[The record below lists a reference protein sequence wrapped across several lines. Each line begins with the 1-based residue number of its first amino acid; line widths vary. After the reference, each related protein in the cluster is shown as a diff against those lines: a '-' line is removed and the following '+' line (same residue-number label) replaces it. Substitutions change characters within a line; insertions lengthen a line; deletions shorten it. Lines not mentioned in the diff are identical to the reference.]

1 MRADRKKRAEI
12 EYNSP
17 LQYINYR
24 VPKGKVLISSEDREF
39 RLGEVVPIIH
49 DRKRKPLILNIFVD
63 GLSQTVLENHMEML
77 MPNTYRFFREG
88 MICTNAHTAG
98 DWTFPSIA
106 SIVTGQTMANHK
118 MLHSKLLRKSQFIQ
132 DFIIRFKIGMFCF
145 LFIQFF
151 LNILKT
157 LVIIPQK

>member
-1 MRADRKKRAEI
+1 M
-12 EYNSP
+12 
-17 LQYINYR
+17 
-24 VPKGKVLISSEDREF
+24 
-39 RLGEVVPIIH
+39 VPIIH

-118 MLHSKLLRKSQFIQ
+118 MLHSKL
-132 DFIIRFKIGMFCF
+132 
-145 LFIQFF
+145 
-151 LNILKT
+151 
-157 LVIIPQK
+157 

>member
-1 MRADRKKRAEI
+1 M
-12 EYNSP
+12 
-17 LQYINYR
+17 
-24 VPKGKVLISSEDREF
+24 ISSEDREF
-39 RLGEVVPIIH
+39 LLGEMVPIIH

-77 MPNTYRFFREG
+77 MPNTYRFLGEG

-118 MLHSKLLRKSQFIQ
+118 MLHSKLLRKI
-132 DFIIRFKIGMFCF
+132 DAETPI
-145 LFIQFF
+145 L

-157 LVIIPQK
+157 LVIIPPKMGNWRIALNYGYARGMNRVHYQHMYEGFPIER